1 MLIYQQRRSLM
12 RLLTLNLKSEVPKA
26 VSLNF
31 WPFFDLCVIGLFA
44 TLYGSNFVIAPGI
57 SIDLPRANH
66 IQSSVAQ
73 RLEVMSVDEV
83 SGEEQIYFE
92 DRLLKL
98 KTLEKMLRIRGEI
111 SENVALLIRIDGSVS
126 AQTFTSILEI
136 AESAGYRNIQWATE
150 NPEMV
155 TDVLGRGNP

>member
-1 MLIYQQRRSLM
+1 M
-12 RLLTLNLKSEVPKA
+12 RLLTLKLENELPKTA
-26 VSLNF
+26 ALNF
-31 WPFFDLCVIGLFA
+31 WPFFDICVIGLFA

-66 IQSSVAQ
+66 MQSAVAQ

-98 KTLEKMLRIRGEI
+98 ETLEKMLRIRGEI
-111 SENVALLIRIDGSVS
+111 PENVALLIRIDGSVS
-126 AQTFTSILEI
+126 AQTFTSIWEI
-136 AESAGYRNIQWATE
+136 AKTAGYGNIQLATE
-150 NPEMV
+150 NRESVPDE
-155 TDVLGRGNP
+155 LGGSGNP

>member
-1 MLIYQQRRSLM
+1 M
-12 RLLTLNLKSEVPKA
+12 RLLTLKLENELPKA
-26 VSLNF
+26 AALNF
-31 WPFFDLCVIGLFA
+31 WPFFDICVIGLFA

-57 SIDLPRANH
+57 SIDLPRAIH
-66 IQSSVAQ
+66 AQTAVAQ
-73 RLEVMSVDEV
+73 RLEVMSVDEI

-98 KTLEKMLRIRGEI
+98 ETLEKMLRIRGQI
-111 SENVALLIRIDGSVS
+111 PENVALLIRIDGSVS

-150 NPEMV
+150 NPEIV
-155 TDVLGRGNP
+155 PDELGGGSNP

>member
-1 MLIYQQRRSLM
+1 
-12 RLLTLNLKSEVPKA
+12 
-26 VSLNF
+26 
-31 WPFFDLCVIGLFA
+31 
-44 TLYGSNFVIAPGI
+44 
-57 SIDLPRANH
+57 
-66 IQSSVAQ
+66 
-73 RLEVMSVDEV
+73 MSVDEV

-136 AESAGYRNIQWATE
+136 AESAGYRSIQWATE
-150 NPEMV
+150 NPEIV
-155 TDVLGRGNP
+155 TDVLGGGNP

>member
-1 MLIYQQRRSLM
+1 M
-12 RLLTLNLKSEVPKA
+12 RLLTLNLESELPRA
-26 VSLNF
+26 CSLNF
-31 WPFFDLCVIGLFA
+31 WPFFDFCVIGLFA

-98 KTLEKMLRIRGEI
+98 ETLEKMLRIRGEI
-111 SENVALLIRIDGSVS
+111 PKNVALLVRIDGSVS

-136 AESAGYRNIQWATE
+136 AKSAGYQNIQWATE
-150 NPEMV
+150 DPETVPDALSADNP
-155 TDVLGRGNP
+155 

>member
-1 MLIYQQRRSLM
+1 
-12 RLLTLNLKSEVPKA
+12 
-26 VSLNF
+26 
-31 WPFFDLCVIGLFA
+31 
-44 TLYGSNFVIAPGI
+44 
-57 SIDLPRANH
+57 
-66 IQSSVAQ
+66 
-73 RLEVMSVDEV
+73 MSVDEV

-98 KTLEKMLRIRGEI
+98 ETLERCFGFEGEI

-136 AESAGYRNIQWATE
+136 AEAAGYRNIQWATE

-155 TDVLGRGNP
+155 PDVLGGRNP

>member
-1 MLIYQQRRSLM
+1 M
-12 RLLTLNLKSEVPKA
+12 RLLSLKLASEVPKGA
-26 VSLNF
+26 GLNF

-57 SIDLPRANH
+57 SIELPRSSNV
-66 IQSSVAQ
+66 QSAVAQ

-98 KTLEKMLRIRGEI
+98 ATLEKMLRIRGAPAD
-111 SENVALLIRIDGSVS
+111 NVTLLIRIDAKVS
-126 AQTFTSILEI
+126 AQTITSIFEI
-136 AESAGYRNIQWATE
+136 AEAAGYPNVQLATE
-150 NPEMV
+150 KSESV
-155 TDVLGRGNP
+155 TDALDATSSP